1 MNTRICCYSPCIEQV
16 MKTVAALDS
25 EGFVGTYNYDFF
37 LPARSFCISD
47 IQMFEVLAKPIEV
60 TIPQPE
66 FQTVSSISA
75 KLRRQ
80 EIRKEQRR
88 RFQIEASKKRKLAE
102 ANNETAVDAVMPHG
116 DAQNATKKAKLDEVQ
131 EPSESILEVHTG
143 EAEAVPIEKSELAT
157 MLDEVEEE
165 DEEWTLDPNALNFKP
180 VIDVRGHTSYL
191 TFATMYPLDV
201 RQQLDE
207 RDQHKREAVMKRT
220 AELAGVPLQ
229 TKEALNASS
238 ATTAAPPN
246 PLPSQAI
253 SDHSAEFNT
262 SYTRDVDA
270 CKSSSVCDSDR
281 FV

>member
-1 MNTRICCYSPCIEQV
+1 
-16 MKTVAALDS
+16 
-25 EGFVGTYNYDFF
+25 
-37 LPARSFCISD
+37 
-47 IQMFEVLAKPIEV
+47 MFEVLAKPIEV

-102 ANNETAVDAVMPHG
+102 ANNETAVDSVMADG
-116 DAQNATKKAKLDEVQ
+116 EAEIATKKAKLAEAQDS
-131 EPSESILEVHTG
+131 SESVLEVHNG
-143 EAEAVPIEKSELAT
+143 EAEAAPVEKSELAT

-165 DEEWTLDPNALNFKP
+165 DEEWSLEPNALNFKP

-191 TFATMYPLDV
+191 TFATMYPLAV

-229 TKEALNASS
+229 NKAAVSASS
-238 ATTAAPPN
+238 ETAAAPAN

-270 CKSSSVCDSDR
+270 REFSKRSCFDPLD
-281 FV
+281 

>member
-1 MNTRICCYSPCIEQV
+1 
-16 MKTVAALDS
+16 
-25 EGFVGTYNYDFF
+25 
-37 LPARSFCISD
+37 
-47 IQMFEVLAKPIEV
+47 MFEVLAKPIEV

-88 RFQIEASKKRKLAE
+88 RFQMEASKKRKLAE
-102 ANNETAVDAVMPHG
+102 ASNDQAADSSTMDGEG
-116 DAQNATKKAKLDEVQ
+116 QSATKKAKHADEQAV
-131 EPSESILEVHTG
+131 EADVGESGAASERPS
-143 EAEAVPIEKSELAT
+143 AEKSELAT

-165 DEEWTLDPNALNFKP
+165 DEEWALEPNALNFKP

-191 TFATMYPLDV
+191 TFATMYPLAV

-229 TKEALNASS
+229 QMKAAPTAS
-238 ATTAAPPN
+238 AGTNAAPPN
-246 PLPSQAI
+246 SLPSQAT
-253 SDHSAEFNT
+253 SNHSAEFNT
-262 SYTRDVDA
+262 SYIRDVDE
-270 CKSSSVCDSDR
+270 CKSLDIFASIPIPDIT
-281 FV
+281 